1 MTIGLRA
8 NQQLLHVQ
16 TVSDKNRYLISTGSN
31 KDLCYLSMPGQGC
44 FNDMHITYPTY
55 EIYIPGYELLKLLSP
70 YLTEKGYKEGSMPEW
85 AKANHKWFY
94 PTSSETVIDE
104 DEMLE
109 HLKSTLNLRIQHE
122 GCTVWL

>member
-8 NQQLLHVQ
+8 TQKLLPVE
-16 TVSDKNRYLISTGSN
+16 SISAKDKYLISTGSN
-31 KDLCYLSMPGQGC
+31 KELCYLSIPGKGH
-44 FNDMHITYPTY
+44 FYDINTTYPTY

-85 AKANHKWFY
+85 AKDNHKWFY
-94 PTSSETVIDE
+94 PTSSETTIDE

-109 HLKSTLNLRIQHE
+109 YLKSTLNLRIQHE